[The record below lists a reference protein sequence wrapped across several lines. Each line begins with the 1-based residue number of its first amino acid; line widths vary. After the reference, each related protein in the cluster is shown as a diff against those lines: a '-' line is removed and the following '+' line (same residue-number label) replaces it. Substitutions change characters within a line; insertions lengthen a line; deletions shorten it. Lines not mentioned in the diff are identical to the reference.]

1 MGHYTLFIRLVC
13 PVLVILSELTSIE
26 GNSKST
32 QRNLFRVPS
41 RRAPRS
47 ALVEE
52 NDSGTATNA
61 FADGEMDSY
70 QGLVGRPGIDFPVL
84 THIPKTIFDCKNHGN
99 GYFADL
105 ETRCQVFHICDD
117 GKKISFLCP
126 NGTIFRQLDLICDWW
141 FKVDCAATPN
151 HFAESTEMLTQA
163 KRARLQS
170 KHPVPQPITQ
180 SDERLTLNIQDKRLL
195 LGNTNN
201 FRNAKTPARNT
212 LELNRRMDRIVSAES
227 NGFGSTR
234 NGKTLKDNTDKT
246 YSVDE
251 IQDTAQSASFASI
264 ANKMFNTYYAQ
275 EQLLKDQTNVNKLR
289 RTESNGE
296 DSHRDYLSALSKDGR
311 DENIS
316 SSSSS
321 SSNNNRH
328 AMNYMPYTTARK
340 LNLNSKVTQFYTPTV
355 PTFTTSTRTTTVGAI
370 TEDAM
375 VTTKA
380 TTINGFISGGP
391 VGSQSFS
398 NQFTHPIRREGTA
411 DEETIMDH
419 AMEIMQTIKNLKID
433 ESASNGDAAKQTI
446 DEVMATASTNT
457 FNGPSITFSTI
468 ASPAK
473 TSFEFLQQPSGIGPN
488 IDRFRRMRI
497 VSERRPQVDVGH
509 RSLLTRTTLNE
520 YDRLF
525 QTRNNENGGNH
536 IDDVH
541 GHDHD
546 QSETEFYMDSQMEHD
561 LEGQSSRYPVFGMS
575 NSTQI
580 RELAQIFTH
589 ALSAY
594 LQDPVTFRRI
604 LTEIRPKAPGTQTAN
619 KSFTLERSLATG
631 ELETNVPSLLETTTY
646 SSVDNSIQNA
656 RLQDGD
662 NYEVLDFSDL
672 STTTTTGNP
681 SEKETTVLDTT
692 TTLPTTTVD
701 SNTDYNR
708 VSFKPEDISRK
719 QGKSLSIKFITNSRN
734 ELADEVNSELGT
746 PASFS
751 YTNRFA
757 DQASAEGQNN
767 REAGDVT
774 STIINRLDTKA
785 PTISSALPTATAN
798 AVTEPVPA
806 PQSILKPPVITSSR
820 YSAEIKPKTTLVLED
835 DEQLQRA
842 QSESIVSSQNNRPI
856 YERNKYSVISLHNFR
871 DNPTTGVTS
880 GSLGN
885 QTPIATVQPAANSQ
899 QEANGIVPLSRTTM
913 SYTVFFDPLTIND
926 ELMELEKPKP
936 TAAHIP
942 AIHMVRQ
949 YGWNGTLLKPDAS
962 TPNVAADD
970 YSTSLMSENLRE
982 NSTLMQKKAN
992 EMFGELN
999 DAQADKLMS
1008 AIKMADKDK
1017 SMRRLILLLIRTCDD
1032 TPTSTNEESRK
1043 ALLEALINIGGVMN
1057 TQSADDLRIISDSQT
1072 RDADY
1077 RRGKEIGY
1085 NRDTNLLYAGS
1096 PDKSTTPN
1104 MAATTENYAKV
1115 LTGSND
1121 GSNSE
1126 EPRDSQE
1133 RFNSEE
1139 WLKGNDVQTTEATTK
1154 MSLASGEGQTNY
1166 LPNTVTTQARWAY
1179 DYDNTNQ
1186 PQSTT
1191 TPYPSTVGQTTVDS
1205 SSSTVF
1211 TTNAEPTVTTTLTAN
1226 PTSESSDNPSSTAI
1240 QTTVDAIDT
1249 EYRSVESLE
1258 SDSSSEIKPP
1268 FVVSQRLPKDLSS
1281 SLGYPS
1287 SKKSK
1292 HNSAHNSDTRALELL
1307 KSLYSLAA
1315 RWG

>member
-1 MGHYTLFIRLVC
+1 M
-13 PVLVILSELTSIE
+13 E
-26 GNSKST
+26 
-32 QRNLFRVPS
+32 
-41 RRAPRS
+41 
-47 ALVEE
+47 
-52 NDSGTATNA
+52 
-61 FADGEMDSY
+61 SY

-195 LGNTNN
+195 LGNTNSL
-201 FRNAKTPARNT
+201 RTAKTPTRNT

-227 NGFGSTR
+227 NGFGSNR
-234 NGKTLKDNTDKT
+234 NGKTFKDNTDKS
-246 YSVDE
+246 YVADE
-251 IQDTAQSASFASI
+251 IQETSQSASFASI

-275 EQLLKDQTNVNKLR
+275 EQLLKDQANGNKLR
-289 RTESNGE
+289 RNESYG
-296 DSHRDYLSALSKDGR
+296 DDASRDYLLVLSKDAR

-321 SSNNNRH
+321 ISTSGNRH

-370 TEDAM
+370 SEDAM

-380 TTINGFISGGP
+380 TTINGFISGGT
-391 VGSQSFS
+391 VGSQSFG
-398 NQFTHPIRREGTA
+398 NQFAHPMRREGTA

-433 ESASNGDAAKQTI
+433 ESASNGDAVKQTI
-446 DEVMATASTNT
+446 DDVMATASSSTNT
-457 FNGPSITFSTI
+457 FNGPTITFSTI
-468 ASPAK
+468 ASPTK
-473 TSFEFLQQPSGIGPN
+473 VSYEFLQHPSEIGP
-488 IDRFRRMRI
+488 IVDRFRRMRI
-497 VSERRPQVDVGH
+497 AAERRPKVDVGH

-525 QTRNNENGGNH
+525 QTKDNENGGNR

-541 GHDHD
+541 DHEHNH
-546 QSETEFYMDSQMEHD
+546 SETEFYMDSQMEHD

-604 LTEIRPKAPGTQTAN
+604 LTEIRPKAPGTQTLD
-619 KSFTLERSLATG
+619 KSFTMERTAG
-631 ELETNVPSLLETTTY
+631 AFETSVPSLLETTTY
-646 SSVDNSIQNA
+646 SSHDNAIQRA
-656 RLQDGD
+656 RLQDGE

-672 STTTTTGNP
+672 STTTTTVNP
-681 SEKETTVLDTT
+681 TDKETTVVDTT
-692 TTLPTTTVD
+692 TATPPTTTID
-701 SNTDYNR
+701 SSVEYNK
-708 VSFKPEDISRK
+708 VSFLPKDTSRK

-757 DQASAEGQNN
+757 DHASAEHQAD

-774 STIINRLDTKA
+774 TITTANRLDTKA
-785 PTISSALPTATAN
+785 PTVSSALPTATASV
-798 AVTEPVPA
+798 VTEPVSA
-806 PQSILKPPVITSSR
+806 PQSVLKPPVISSSR
-820 YSAEIKPKTTLVLED
+820 YSSELKPKTTLVLED

-880 GSLGN
+880 GSLVN
-885 QTPIATVQPAANSQ
+885 QTPIATVQPSANLQ
-899 QEANGIVPLSRTTM
+899 QEPDGIVPASRTTM

-936 TAAHIP
+936 TEAHTP
-942 AIHMVRQ
+942 EIHVVRQ
-949 YGWNGTLLKPDAS
+949 YGWNGTLLKPGAAS
-962 TPNVAADD
+962 APNVAEEN
-970 YSTSLMSENLRE
+970 YSTRLMSENMRE

-999 DAQADKLMS
+999 DAQADKLMT

-1057 TQSADDLRIISDSQT
+1057 TQSADDLRIASDNQAPDT
-1072 RDADY
+1072 DY

-1085 NRDTNLLYAGS
+1085 NRDANLVHAAGS
-1096 PDKSTTPN
+1096 VIKSTTPN

-1115 LTGSND
+1115 STADAND
-1121 GSNSE
+1121 GSNSKE
-1126 EPRDSQE
+1126 RDSQE

-1139 WLKGNDVQTTEATTK
+1139 WLKDNDVQTTEATTK
-1154 MSLASGEGQTNY
+1154 MFVTSSEGQTNY
-1166 LPNTVTTQARWAY
+1166 LSNTVTTQARWAY
-1179 DYDNTNQ
+1179 DYENTHQ

-1191 TPYPSTVGQTTVDS
+1191 TPYPSTAGQTTDDGR
-1205 SSSTVF
+1205 STVF
-1211 TTNAEPTVTTTLTAN
+1211 TTIAEPIVSTTLTAN
-1226 PTSESSDNPSSTAI
+1226 PTSEAFDNPSSTTL
-1240 QTTVDAIDT
+1240 QTTVDTIDT
-1249 EYRSVESLE
+1249 EYRSVESIE
-1258 SDSSSEIKPP
+1258 SDTSSEFKPP
-1268 FVVSQRLPKDLSS
+1268 FIVSQRLPKDLSS
-1281 SLGYPS
+1281 SLAYPS
-1287 SKKSK
+1287 SKKNK
-1292 HNSAHNSDTRALELL
+1292 YNSPHNSDTRALELL